1 MKAVV
6 FPEHGDVDRLQYADM
21 PDPRPGRGEVL
32 VKVHACALNHLDIWV
47 RLGGRP
53 APIPMPHISGSDI
66 AGTVAEVGPEV
77 EGVETG
83 ARVIVAPGLAPVQ
96 SEYVLTDRDS
106 GDPNFKIIGFQ
117 TQGGYA
123 EYVTVPAR
131 NIIPV
136 SDRYSYEEWASFPLV
151 FLTAWHMLFARL
163 QLRCGE
169 TVLVQSAGSGLGIA
183 AIQLAKLAGAR
194 VITTAGTD
202 EKLQRARELGADET
216 INYQTQDFVK
226 ETLRLTGKQG
236 VDAVFEHVGG
246 ETFTRSLDVLKR
258 YGRLANCG
266 VTTGA
271 EVKFN
276 LQQVFAKHLTIHGS
290 YMGSIG
296 EMKKVTALAEQGKVK
311 PVIDQIFP
319 LKDARAAQQRML
331 DRKNFGKIVLKV
343 V

>member
-6 FPEHGDVDRLQYADM
+6 FHEHGDVDRLQWAEW
-21 PDPRPGRGEVL
+21 PDPQPGRGEVL
-32 VKVHACALNHLDIWV
+32 VKIHACALNHLDIWV

-66 AGTVAEVGPEV
+66 AGTVAGMGPEV
-77 EGVETG
+77 EGLETG
-83 ARVIVAPGLAPVQ
+83 MRVIVAPGLAP
-96 SEYVLTDRDS
+96 EGGEFVLTDRDS
-106 GDPNFKIIGFQ
+106 GDPAFQIIGFQ

-123 EYVTVPAR
+123 EYITVPAR

-136 SDRYSYEEWASFPLV
+136 SDRYSYEEWASMPLV

-163 QLRCGE
+163 GLRCGE
-169 TVLVQSAGSGLGIA
+169 TILVQAAGSGLGIA

-194 VITTAGTD
+194 VITTAGSE
-202 EKLQRARELGADET
+202 EKLHRARELGADET
-216 INYQTQDFVK
+216 INYLTQDFVK
-226 ETLRLTGKQG
+226 ETLRLTNNQG

-246 ETFTRSLDVLKR
+246 ETFTRSLDALKR

-266 VTTGA
+266 VTAGA
-271 EVKFN
+271 EVTIN

-296 EMKKVTALAEQGKVK
+296 ELKKVIALAEAGKVK

-319 LKDARAAQQRML
+319 LKEARAAQQRML